1 MIVVFGSIIVFIIGI
16 VNIFIGHEHDDGD
29 FWIFI
34 GIIFMAISL
43 MFAVLGGYMIGIETY
58 K

>member
-16 VNIFIGHEHDDGD
+16 VNIFIGDNHDDD
-29 FWIFI
+29 FWIII
-34 GIIFMAISL
+34 GIVFMAISL
-43 MFAVLGGYMIGIETY
+43 MFAIIGGYIIGIETY